1 MMYDL
6 EKLGLGWYLRPH
18 RRCFPAVQET
28 RALQGA
34 VNGTTGRGKFHSPS
48 DSRGGQLPS
57 DVEGSSALDFPLIHD
72 ALSQDQP

>member
-18 RRCFPAVQET
+18 RRCFPAAQET

-48 DSRGGQLPS
+48 DF
-57 DVEGSSALDFPLIHD
+57 VVGSCPQMLRAAQPLI
-72 ALSQDQP
+72 AR

>member
-18 RRCFPAVQET
+18 RHCFPAAQET

-34 VNGTTGRGKFHSPS
+34 VNVTTGRGKCHSPS
-48 DSRGGQLPS
+48 DF
-57 DVEGSSALDFPLIHD
+57 VVGSYHQMLRAAQPLI
-72 ALSQDQP
+72 SR